1 MSAASPALARLL
13 VLGGLV
19 MSTEPTL
26 ARPLPTPPSAIAI
39 HGHRGAR
46 AREPENTL
54 PAFRHALAVGAD
66 VLELD
71 LHVTRDDVLVVWHD
85 ARFTAELARAPDGA
99 PLTQPVLIR
108 AHDYATLATYEL
120 GRASNLRFPAQAQR
134 PGTRLARFDEVLAL
148 VASSSRAVGLN
159 VELKAVPGRPAETP
173 PADAYVALLARAL
186 EAHPSVLRRTIVQ
199 SFDHRLLRAT
209 KKRLPGVAISALI
222 EDTYLDYVAIARG
235 LGAEWVSPNHLWID
249 RPMIEALHA
258 AGVRVA
264 VWTVNEDA
272 DVDRAAAMGVDA
284 IITDDPERTRARL
297 AARR

>member
-1 MSAASPALARLL
+1 MSS
-13 VLGGLV
+13 
-19 MSTEPTL
+19 EPIL
-26 ARPLPTPPSAIAI
+26 ARPLPTPPSTIAI
-39 HGHRGAR
+39 QGHRGAR

-85 ARFTAELARAPDGA
+85 ARFTPELVRAPGGG
-99 PLTQPVLIR
+99 PLTAPVLLR
-108 AHDYATLATYEL
+108 AHDFATLATYEL
-120 GRASNLRFPAQAQR
+120 GLASNPRFPAQAKR
-134 PGTRLARFDEVLAL
+134 PGTHLARFDEVLAL

-159 VELKAVPGRPAETP
+159 VELKGVPGRPDETP
-173 PADAYVALLARAL
+173 AAEAYVALLARAL
-186 EAHPSVLRRTIVQ
+186 EAHPAVARRTIVQ

-209 KKRLPGVAISALI
+209 KKRLPSVAISALV
-222 EDTYLDYVAIARG
+222 EDTYLDYVALARG

-249 RPMIEALHA
+249 GPMVAALHA

-264 VWTVNEDA
+264 VWTVNDDA

-284 IITDDPERTRARL
+284 IITDDPEHTRARL

>member
-1 MSAASPALARLL
+1 MSS
-13 VLGGLV
+13 
-19 MSTEPTL
+19 EPSS
-26 ARPLPTPPSAIAI
+26 ARPLPTPPSGVSI

-85 ARFTAELARAPDGA
+85 ARFTPELVRAPDGG
-99 PLTQPVLIR
+99 PLAAPVLLR

-120 GRASNLRFPAQAQR
+120 GCASNPRFPAQATR
-134 PGTRLARFDEVLAL
+134 PGTRLARLDEVLAL
-148 VASSSRAVGLN
+148 VASSTRAVGLN
-159 VELKAVPGRPAETP
+159 VELKAVPGRPDETP
-173 PADAYVALLARAL
+173 PAEAYVALLARAL
-186 EAHPSVLRRTIVQ
+186 EAHPVLLRRTIVQ
-199 SFDHRLLRAT
+199 SFDHRLLREARR
-209 KKRLPGVAISALI
+209 RLRGVAISALV
-222 EDTYLDYVAIARG
+222 EDTYLDHVALARG
-235 LGAEWVSPNHLWID
+235 LGADWVSPNHLWID
-249 RPMIEALHA
+249 RPMVEALHA

-264 VWTVNEDA
+264 VWTVNDDA
-272 DVDRAAAMGVDA
+272 DLDRVVAMGVDA